1 MFIFKC
7 LFLFLV
13 FVGHNKDVLVA
24 SNGSTPIKSIFS
36 RPKFPTVVVKRRK
49 NSINRS
55 RRRENFT
62 QNFAP
67 RTRNQAR
74 RKFATEHAFS
84 ISVIL
89 LYSVFAE
96 YINFSW
102 WTLVEWAAELPLLK
116 TYAKLGRMF
125 KQSLNDTTVVKRSL
139 LKMNLRFFNSSLWLL
154 HLTLLRLCRS
164 YQLKYEQQRRR
175 TGTSRSNTPSIL
187 PERFTKRVWYSQSQS
202 SLLII
207 YFRLCGFQSSFL
219 LIHFCYGPSIV
230 W

>member
-24 SNGSTPIKSIFS
+24 SNGATPIKSIFS
-36 RPKFPTVVVKRRK
+36 RPKFPTVVVKRGK
-49 NSINRS
+49 NSTNRS

-116 TYAKLGRMF
+116 TCAKLGSNVQAKF
-125 KQSLNDTTVVKRSL
+125 KRHDGSEKVASKNEFAFFLILRCDYSISL
-139 LKMNLRFFNSSLWLL
+139 
-154 HLTLLRLCRS
+154 
-164 YQLKYEQQRRR
+164 Y
-175 TGTSRSNTPSIL
+175 
-187 PERFTKRVWYSQSQS
+187 
-202 SLLII
+202 
-207 YFRLCGFQSSFL
+207 
-219 LIHFCYGPSIV
+219 
-230 W
+230 